1 MSVSIKSIWKS
12 YWDRAMAA
20 ENQAEY
26 RQVRKDLLVFEYV
39 KKLEAEGMGACGVL
53 YLKLSALQSQTLNSA
68 NRQALQDTFVDF
80 APEAKVKVFELHN
93 EDLLVVYGKNWHD
106 EILSCL
112 VKIRFLLHDDPMLK
126 NADDLEQSGL
136 AQLFML
142 PEQKKNLSNLL
153 QEIISETQN
162 MVSAKSLPKI
172 VPISI
177 FNTSNKK
184 VKRGLSPEMLAK
196 VQKILSVADF
206 SSFIRRQSVC
216 AIIGKSVPQR
226 VFEEVYVSIP
236 DLREMLLPDVDL
248 TSNPWLFLSLSE
260 TLDKRVLETISRH
273 DDGSLIGNF
282 SVNINVS
289 TILSDDFL
297 EFDDNINVSVRSS
310 IILELQLVD
319 IFSDIKAFIL
329 AKTFAQAR
337 GYKVCID
344 GITVDK
350 LKYLNR
356 TNLGCD
362 LIKIIWHPSFLDV
375 IHEDRHFM
383 DYVNKAERAK
393 MILCRI
399 DDPQAIEVGNSL
411 GINLYQG
418 RYVQRL
424 LSQRSNF
431 SFKK

>member
-1 MSVSIKSIWKS
+1 MTIEESTEYK
-12 YWDRAMAA
+12 AA
-20 ENQAEY
+20 
-26 RQVRKDLLVFEYV
+26 RKDLLVFEHL
-39 KKLEAEGMGACGVL
+39 KKMEMEDETCEVL
-53 YLKLSALQSQTLNSA
+53 YLSIHSLQNQNLKLV
-68 NRQALQDTFVDF
+68 NRQALQDTFTSVS
-80 APEAKVKVFELHN
+80 PEAKVQLFGLHN
-93 EDLLVVYGKNWHD
+93 DDLLVVYNRNWHD
-106 EILSCL
+106 EILSAL
-112 VKIRFLLHDDPMLK
+112 IKVRFLFHDDPLLAE
-126 NADDLEQSGL
+126 ADDLEQAGFARILS
-136 AQLFML
+136 M
-142 PEQKKNLSNLL
+142 PEQKNDLRQLIN
-153 QEIISETQN
+153 
-162 MVSAKSLPKI
+162 KI
-172 VPISI
+172 VQDASEEVPEFKTPKLVPVSV
-177 FNTSNKK
+177 FNTSAKK
-184 VKRGLSPEMLAK
+184 TKRGLSPEMLAK

-206 SSFIRRQSVC
+206 SSFIRRQSIC

-260 TLDKRVLETISRH
+260 TLDKRVLETINRH

-297 EFDDNINVSVRSS
+297 AFDDNINVSMRSS

-319 IFSDIKAFIL
+319 IFSDIKSFIL
-329 AKTFAQAR
+329 ARTFAQAR

-356 TNLGCD
+356 ANLNCD
-362 LIKIIWHPSFLDV
+362 LMKIIWHPSFIDI

-399 DDPQAIEVGNSL
+399 DDPKAIEVGNSL

-424 LSQRSNF
+424 LSQHSSRTF
-431 SFKK
+431 MQK

>member
-1 MSVSIKSIWKS
+1 
-12 YWDRAMAA
+12 MAVDT
-20 ENQAEY
+20 QSEY
-26 RQVRKDLLVFEYV
+26 RMIRRDVLVFEHL
-39 KKLEAEGMGACGVL
+39 KKLEKEGGVYEAL
-53 YLKLSALQSQTLNSA
+53 YLNIHNLQNQNLKA
-68 NRQALQDTFVDF
+68 VNRQGLLDTF
-80 APEAKVKVFELHN
+80 AALSPEAAAKSFVLHN
-93 EDLLVVYGKNWHD
+93 DDLVVVFNKNSHD

-112 VKIRFLLHDDPMLK
+112 VKIRFMFHDDPLLK
-126 NADDLEQSGL
+126 DADDLEEIGFARIFDTAGQKGEL
-136 AQLFML
+136 RALIKEVVQAPL
-142 PEQKKNLSNLL
+142 PE
-153 QEIISETQN
+153 ISDGAKMPKTVP
-162 MVSAKSLPKI
+162 VS
-172 VPISI
+172 V

-184 VKRGLSPEMLAK
+184 VKRDLSPEMLAK

-206 SSFIRRQSVC
+206 SSFIRRQAIC
-216 AIIGKSVPQR
+216 AIIGKAAPQR

-297 EFDDNINVSVRSS
+297 AFDDNINVSMRSS

-319 IFSDIKAFIL
+319 IFSDIKAFVL

-356 TNLGCD
+356 TNLNCD
-362 LIKIIWHPSFLDV
+362 LMKIIWHPSFMDV
-375 IHEDRHFM
+375 IREDRHFM
-383 DYVNKAERAK
+383 DYINKAERAK

-399 DDPQAIEVGNSL
+399 DEPQAVEVGNSL

-424 LSQRSNF
+424 LSQHAPRTIF
-431 SFKK
+431 SVKK

>member
-1 MSVSIKSIWKS
+1 
-12 YWDRAMAA
+12 MAA
-20 ENQAEY
+20 DTQSEY
-26 RQVRKDLLVFEYV
+26 RMIRRDVLVFEHL
-39 KKLEAEGMGACGVL
+39 KKIEKEGGSFEAL
-53 YLKLSALQSQTLNSA
+53 YLSIHSLQNQNLKA
-68 NRQALQDTFVDF
+68 VNRQALQDTF
-80 APEAKVKVFELHN
+80 AALSPEAKAKTFMLHN
-93 EDLLVVYGKNWHD
+93 DDLIVVFDQACHD

-112 VKIRFLLHDDPMLK
+112 VKIRFMFHDDPLLK
-126 NADDLEQSGL
+126 EADDLQQAGV
-136 AQLFML
+136 ARIFTL
-142 PEQKKNLSNLL
+142 PAEKNDLRALIREAMQAPQTVN
-153 QEIISETQN
+153 ETEVK
-162 MVSAKSLPKI
+162 MPRI
-172 VPISI
+172 VPVSI
-177 FNTSNKK
+177 FNTSS
-184 VKRGLSPEMLAK
+184 KRAKRNLTPEMLAK

-206 SSFIRRQSVC
+206 SSFIRRQSIC
-216 AIIGKSVPQR
+216 AIIGKSAPQR

-297 EFDDNINVSVRSS
+297 AFDDNINVSMRSS

-319 IFSDIKAFIL
+319 IFSDIKAFVL

-356 TNLGCD
+356 TNLNCD
-362 LIKIIWHPSFLDV
+362 LMKIIWHPSFMDV
-375 IHEDRHFM
+375 IREDRHFM

-399 DDPQAIEVGNSL
+399 DDPQAVEVGNSL

-424 LSQRSNF
+424 LSQHAPKTIF
-431 SFKK
+431 SIKK

>member
-1 MSVSIKSIWKS
+1 M
-12 YWDRAMAA
+12 MAEKQSDYRMMRRDVLIFEHLKKA
-20 ENQAEY
+20 EKEG
-26 RQVRKDLLVFEYV
+26 RI
-39 KKLEAEGMGACGVL
+39 LEAL
-53 YLKLSALQSQTLNSA
+53 YLCVHNLQNQNLKA
-68 NRQALQDTFVDF
+68 VNRQALLDAFSTLSPNAQAATFV
-80 APEAKVKVFELHN
+80 LHN
-93 EDLLVVYGKNWHD
+93 DDLIVIFNKACHD

-112 VKIRFLLHDDPMLK
+112 VKVRFLFHDDPLLK
-126 NADDLEQSGL
+126 EAEDLEQVHF
-136 AQLFML
+136 AQIFDLVTQKDELRNKIKKVMQEPL
-142 PEQKKNLSNLL
+142 LEQKNDFN
-153 QEIISETQN
+153 
-162 MVSAKSLPKI
+162 LPKST
-172 VPISI
+172 PISV
-177 FNTSNKK
+177 FNTSNRK
-184 VKRGLSPEMLAK
+184 VKRNLTPEMLAK
-196 VQKILSVADF
+196 VQKTLSVADF
-206 SSFIRRQSVC
+206 SSFIRRQAIC

-260 TLDKRVLETISRH
+260 TLDRRVLETISRH

-297 EFDDNINVSVRSS
+297 VFDDNINVSMRSS

-319 IFSDIKAFIL
+319 IFSDIKSFIL

-356 TNLGCD
+356 TNLNCD
-362 LIKIIWHPSFLDV
+362 LMKIIWHPSFMDV
-375 IHEDRHFM
+375 IHEDKHFM

-399 DDPQAIEVGNSL
+399 DDPKAVEVGNSL

-424 LSQRSNF
+424 LSQNAPKTIF
-431 SFKK
+431 NTK

>member
-1 MSVSIKSIWKS
+1 MEYK
-12 YWDRAMAA
+12 AA
-20 ENQAEY
+20 
-26 RQVRKDLLVFEYV
+26 RKDLSVFEHL
-39 KKLEAEGMGACGVL
+39 KKLELEGETCEVL
-53 YLKLSALQSQTLNSA
+53 YLSMHSLQNQNLKLV
-68 NRQALQDTFVDF
+68 NRQALQDTFISVSAD
-80 APEAKVKVFELHN
+80 AKTQMFGLHN
-93 EDLLVVYGKNWHD
+93 DDLLVVYNKNCHD
-106 EILSCL
+106 EILSAL
-112 VKIRFLLHDDPMLK
+112 IKVRFLFHDDPLLA
-126 NADDLEQSGL
+126 NADDLEQAGFAKIL
-136 AQLFML
+136 IM
-142 PEQKKNLSNLL
+142 PEQKDDLRKLINRIV
-153 QEIISETQN
+153 QDAPEVMPEFKT
-162 MVSAKSLPKI
+162 PKL
-172 VPISI
+172 VPVSI
-177 FNTSNKK
+177 FNTSTKK
-184 VKRGLSPEMLAK
+184 AKRGLTPEMLAK

-206 SSFIRRQSVC
+206 SSFIRRQSIC

-226 VFEEVYVSIP
+226 VFEEVCVSIP

-260 TLDKRVLETISRH
+260 TLDKRVLETINRH
-273 DDGSLIGNF
+273 DDGALIGNF

-297 EFDDNINVSVRSS
+297 AFDDNINVSMRSS

-319 IFSDIKAFIL
+319 IFSDIKSFIL
-329 AKTFAQAR
+329 ARMFAQAR

-356 TNLGCD
+356 TNLNCD
-362 LIKIIWHPSFLDV
+362 LMKIVWHPSFLDI

-399 DDPQAIEVGNSL
+399 DDPRAIEVGNSL

-424 LSQRSNF
+424 LSQHSTRVSF
-431 SFKK
+431 SQK

>member
-1 MSVSIKSIWKS
+1 M
-12 YWDRAMAA
+12 MAEKQSDYRMVRRDVLIFEHLKKA
-20 ENQAEY
+20 EKEG
-26 RQVRKDLLVFEYV
+26 RI
-39 KKLEAEGMGACGVL
+39 LEAL
-53 YLKLSALQSQTLNSA
+53 YLNVHNLQNQNLRA
-68 NRQALQDTFVDF
+68 VNRQALLDTF
-80 APEAKVKVFELHN
+80 AALSSEAQASTFTLHN
-93 EDLLVVYGKNWHD
+93 DDLIVVFNKVCHD

-112 VKIRFLLHDDPMLK
+112 VKVRFLFHDDPLLK
-126 NADDLEQSGL
+126 EAEDLEQVHF
-136 AQLFML
+136 AQIFDLENQKDELRVKIKKIMQEPL
-142 PEQKKNLSNLL
+142 PDKKYDFR
-153 QEIISETQN
+153 
-162 MVSAKSLPKI
+162 APKTT
-172 VPISI
+172 PISV
-177 FNTSNKK
+177 FNTGSRKA
-184 VKRGLSPEMLAK
+184 KRNLTPEMLAK

-206 SSFIRRQSVC
+206 SSFIRRQAIC

-297 EFDDNINVSVRSS
+297 AFDDNINVSMRSS

-319 IFSDIKAFIL
+319 IFSDIKSFIL

-337 GYKVCID
+337 GYKVCVD

-356 TNLGCD
+356 TNLNCD
-362 LIKIIWHPSFLDV
+362 LMKIIWHPSFMDV
-375 IHEDRHFM
+375 IHEDKHFM

-399 DDPQAIEVGNSL
+399 DDSKAVEVGNSL

-424 LSQRSNF
+424 LSQHAPRTIF
-431 SFKK
+431 STK

>member
-1 MSVSIKSIWKS
+1 M
-12 YWDRAMAA
+12 MAEKQSDYRMLRRDVLIFEHLKKA
-20 ENQAEY
+20 EKEG
-26 RQVRKDLLVFEYV
+26 RS
-39 KKLEAEGMGACGVL
+39 LEAL
-53 YLKLSALQSQTLNSA
+53 YLSVHNLQNQNLKA
-68 NRQALQDTFVDF
+68 VNRQALLDTFAALSSDAQASTF
-80 APEAKVKVFELHN
+80 SLHN
-93 EDLLVVYGKNWHD
+93 DDLIVVFNKESHD

-112 VKIRFLLHDDPMLK
+112 VKVRFLFHDDPLLK
-126 NADDLEQSGL
+126 EAEDLEQVGFAQIFDL
-136 AQLFML
+136 ATQKDQLRAKI
-142 PEQKKNLSNLL
+142 KKVM
-153 QEIISETQN
+153 QEPLDEPKREFK
-162 MVSAKSLPKI
+162 MPKI
-172 VPISI
+172 APISV
-177 FNTSNKK
+177 FNTSSRK
-184 VKRGLSPEMLAK
+184 VKRNLTPEMLAK

-206 SSFIRRQSVC
+206 SSFIRRQAIC

-297 EFDDNINVSVRSS
+297 AFDDNINVSMRSS

-319 IFSDIKAFIL
+319 IFSDIKSFIL

-356 TNLGCD
+356 TNLNCD
-362 LIKIIWHPSFLDV
+362 LMKIIWHPSFMDV
-375 IHEDRHFM
+375 IHEDKHFM

-399 DDPQAIEVGNSL
+399 DDPKAVEVGNSL

-424 LSQRSNF
+424 LGQNAPKTIF
-431 SFKK
+431 SVK

>member
-1 MSVSIKSIWKS
+1 
-12 YWDRAMAA
+12 MAVDT
-20 ENQAEY
+20 QSEY
-26 RQVRKDLLVFEYV
+26 RMIRRDVLVFEHL
-39 KKLEAEGMGACGVL
+39 KKLEKEGGAYEAL
-53 YLKLSALQSQTLNSA
+53 YLNIHNLQNQNLKA
-68 NRQALQDTFVDF
+68 VNRQGLLDTF
-80 APEAKVKVFELHN
+80 AALSPEAAARSFVLHN
-93 EDLLVVYGKNWHD
+93 DDLVVVFNKNSHD

-112 VKIRFLLHDDPMLK
+112 VKIRFMFHDDPLLK
-126 NADDLEQSGL
+126 DADDLEEIGFARIFDTAGQKGEL
-136 AQLFML
+136 RALIKEVVQAPL
-142 PEQKKNLSNLL
+142 PE
-153 QEIISETQN
+153 ISDGAKMPKTVP
-162 MVSAKSLPKI
+162 VS
-172 VPISI
+172 V

-184 VKRGLSPEMLAK
+184 VKRDLSPEMLAK

-206 SSFIRRQSVC
+206 SSFIRRQAIC
-216 AIIGKSVPQR
+216 AIIGKAAPQR

-297 EFDDNINVSVRSS
+297 AFDDNINVSMRSS

-319 IFSDIKAFIL
+319 IFSDIKAFVL

-356 TNLGCD
+356 TNLNCD
-362 LIKIIWHPSFLDV
+362 LMKIIWHPSFMDV
-375 IHEDRHFM
+375 IREDRHFM
-383 DYVNKAERAK
+383 DYINKAERAK

-399 DDPQAIEVGNSL
+399 DEPQAVEVGNSL

-424 LSQRSNF
+424 LSQHAPRTIF
-431 SFKK
+431 SVKK

>member
-1 MSVSIKSIWKS
+1 MNAGIKNIWKN
-12 YWDRAMAA
+12 YWDKAMTA
-20 ENQAEY
+20 EDQTEY
-26 RQVRKDLLVFEYV
+26 RLVRKDLLVFEYV
-39 KKLEAEGMGACGVL
+39 KKLELEDTKACEVL
-53 YLKLSALQSQTLNSA
+53 YLKLHALQNQTLNSA
-68 NRQALQDTFVDF
+68 NRQALQDTFADF
-80 APEAKVKVFELHN
+80 APESKVKLFELHN
-93 EDLLVVYGKNWHD
+93 EDLLVAYSKSWHD

-112 VKIRFLLHDDPMLK
+112 VKIRFLLHDDPVLK
-126 NADDLEQSGL
+126 NADDLEQAGL
-136 AQLFML
+136 ARIFAL
-142 PEQKKNLSNLL
+142 PEQKEALSNLL
-153 QEIISETQN
+153 KEIISDTKHWSAN
-162 MVSAKSLPKI
+162 TAVPKTVPVS
-172 VPISI
+172 V
-177 FNTSNKK
+177 FNTSSKK
-184 VKRGLSPEMLAK
+184 VKRGLSPDMLAK

-297 EFDDNINVSVRSS
+297 EFDDNINVSMRSS